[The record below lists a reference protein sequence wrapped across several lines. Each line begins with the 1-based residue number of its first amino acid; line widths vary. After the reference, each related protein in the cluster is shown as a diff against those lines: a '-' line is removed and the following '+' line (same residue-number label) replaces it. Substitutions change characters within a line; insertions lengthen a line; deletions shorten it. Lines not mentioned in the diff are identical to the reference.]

1 VKNQWAVAAT
11 AGGLRANSEA
21 IAIEVAMFQYAV
33 GASMDGKL
41 GPGTLT
47 SLRSFQ
53 QKDYYA
59 EASRNPRL
67 AYGISLAQHIVIGTS
82 EAKWALAAK
91 YNKEEAARGQF
102 SLVGSYYKGADDPK
116 LASEVALVQA
126 AHGVAADG
134 RMNAETI
141 SLFKRLVREGGKEGF
156 LLSGSPLPGVS
167 PSSPTPGATGE
178 EGSGQEAPGEEGPRR
193 RRPEGRSLVGACA
206 SGRSSP
212 KQPVAESNTGMVVGL
227 RGRGRVLSHPELD
240 RLLLH
245 VSTPSRAACHKKP
258 CCGARSNS
266 DAAVTVSK
274 SPPPTSRAPTPSA
287 VEGRPARANPR
298 RNRAEAPAQAA
309 RKNLSADESRA
320 APRPQT
326 ALPRAR
332 SRGHS
337 DAGHPAAHGPAD
349 LPACARRP
357 DPANAARAFPS
368 PPPLQDAGVF
378 TPGRS

>member
-1 VKNQWAVAAT
+1 MHYFQNSKARAVRSVRKPFGPSRGLSGLGEVGPSEADIRSQINVASAVTYNASSSVKNQWAVAAT

-156 LLSGSPLPGVS
+156 LLSGSFRFPGVE
-167 PSSPTPGATGE
+167 PVVTPPPGAEPVKKDPVKKDPVKKDPVAKTC
-178 EGSGQEAPGEEGPRR
+178 
-193 RRPEGRSLVGACA
+193 PEGQSLVGGVCKRKKLAT
-206 SGRSSP
+206 
-212 KQPVAESNTGMVVGL
+212 KQKPVAESNTGMVVGL
-227 RGRGRVLSHPELD
+227 L
-240 RLLLH
+240 
-245 VSTPSRAACHKKP
+245 AAAA
-258 CCGARSNS
+258 GAYYLTQS
-266 DAAVTVSK
+266 
-274 SPPPTSRAPTPSA
+274 
-287 VEGRPARANPR
+287 
-298 RNRAEAPAQAA
+298 
-309 RKNLSADESRA
+309 
-320 APRPQT
+320 
-326 ALPRAR
+326 
-332 SRGHS
+332 
-337 DAGHPAAHGPAD
+337 
-349 LPACARRP
+349 
-357 DPANAARAFPS
+357 
-368 PPPLQDAGVF
+368 
-378 TPGRS
+378 